1 MCMLKFLLIFCFIG
15 VVAYL
20 VKFFLVPCLEMIK
33 NGEESKVYKK
43 VLDELK
49 DYCKDENIDEDVII
63 QQINLIVKTLAF
75 ILIAIITIMSILL
88 WLAI

>member
-1 MCMLKFLLIFCFIG
+1 MLKFLLILCFIG

-20 VKFFLVPCLEMIK
+20 VKFFLLPCLEVIK
-33 NGEESKVYKK
+33 NGKESELYKK
-43 VLDELK
+43 ILNELE

-63 QQINLIVKTLAF
+63 QQVNLIVKTLAF
-75 ILIAIITIMSILL
+75 ILIVIIIIMSILL

>member
-1 MCMLKFLLIFCFIG
+1 MLKFLLILCFIG

-20 VKFFLVPCLEMIK
+20 VRFFLLPCLEMIK
-33 NGEESKVYKK
+33 NGKESVLYKK
-43 VLDELK
+43 VLNELK

-63 QQINLIVKTLAF
+63 QQVNLIVKTLAY
-75 ILIAIITIMSILL
+75 ILIVIIRILSILL

>member
-20 VKFFLVPCLEMIK
+20 VKFFLLPCLEMIK
-33 NGEESKVYKK
+33 NGEESEMYKK
-43 VLDELK
+43 VLDNLK

-63 QQINLIVKTLAF
+63 QQVYLVVKTLTF
-75 ILIAIITIMSILL
+75 ILIAIITIMFILL

>member
-1 MCMLKFLLIFCFIG
+1 MCMLKFLLILCFIG

-20 VKFFLVPCLEMIK
+20 VKFFLLPCLEMIK
-33 NGEESKVYKK
+33 NGKESVLCKK
-43 VLDELK
+43 VLNELE

-63 QQINLIVKTLAF
+63 QQVNLIVKTLAF
-75 ILIAIITIMSILL
+75 ILIAIIIIMFILL

>member
-20 VKFFLVPCLEMIK
+20 VKFFLLPCLEVIK
-33 NGEESKVYKK
+33 NGEESELYKK
-43 VLDELK
+43 VLNELE

-63 QQINLIVKTLAF
+63 QQVNLIVKTLAF
-75 ILIAIITIMSILL
+75 ILIAIITIMFILL

>member
-1 MCMLKFLLIFCFIG
+1 MLKFLLILCFIG

-20 VKFFLVPCLEMIK
+20 VRFFLLPCLEVIK
-33 NGEESKVYKK
+33 NGKESELYKK
-43 VLDELK
+43 ILNELE

-63 QQINLIVKTLAF
+63 QQVNLIVKTLAF
-75 ILIAIITIMSILL
+75 ILIAIIIIMFILL

>member
-1 MCMLKFLLIFCFIG
+1 MLKFLLIFCFIG

-20 VKFFLVPCLEMIK
+20 VRFFLVPCLEMIK
-33 NGEESKVYKK
+33 NGEESEMYKK
-43 VLDELK
+43 VLDNLK

-63 QQINLIVKTLAF
+63 QQVYLVVKTLTF
-75 ILIAIITIMSILL
+75 ILIAIIIIMFILL

>member
-1 MCMLKFLLIFCFIG
+1 MCMLKFLLILCFIG

-20 VKFFLVPCLEMIK
+20 VKFFLLPCLEVIK
-33 NGEESKVYKK
+33 NGEESELYKK
-43 VLDELK
+43 VLNELK

>member
-1 MCMLKFLLIFCFIG
+1 MLKFLLIFCFIG

-20 VKFFLVPCLEMIK
+20 VKFFLLPCLEMIK

-43 VLDELK
+43 VLNELK

-75 ILIAIITIMSILL
+75 ILIAIIIIMSILL

>member
-1 MCMLKFLLIFCFIG
+1 MLKFLLIFCFIG

-20 VKFFLVPCLEMIK
+20 VRFFLVPCLEMIK
-33 NGEESKVYKK
+33 NGEKSEMYKK

-63 QQINLIVKTLAF
+63 QQVYLVVKTLTF
-75 ILIAIITIMSILL
+75 ILIAIIIIMFILL

>member
-1 MCMLKFLLIFCFIG
+1 MLKFLLIFCFIG

-20 VKFFLVPCLEMIK
+20 VRFFLLPCLEMIK
-33 NGEESKVYKK
+33 NGKESVLCKK
-43 VLDELK
+43 VLNELE

-63 QQINLIVKTLAF
+63 QQVNLIVKTLAF
-75 ILIAIITIMSILL
+75 ILIAIIVIMFALL

>member
-1 MCMLKFLLIFCFIG
+1 MLKFLLILCFIG

-20 VKFFLVPCLEMIK
+20 VRFFLLPCLEMIK
-33 NGEESKVYKK
+33 NGKESVLCKK
-43 VLDELK
+43 VLNELE

-63 QQINLIVKTLAF
+63 QQVNLIVKTLAF
-75 ILIAIITIMSILL
+75 ILIAIIIIMSILL

>member
-1 MCMLKFLLIFCFIG
+1 MLKFLLILCFIG

-20 VKFFLVPCLEMIK
+20 VKFFLLPCLEVIK
-33 NGEESKVYKK
+33 NGEESELYKK
-43 VLDELK
+43 VLNELK

-75 ILIAIITIMSILL
+75 ILIAIIIIMFILL

>member
-1 MCMLKFLLIFCFIG
+1 MLKFLLIFCFIC

-33 NGEESKVYKK
+33 NGEESEMYKK
-43 VLDELK
+43 VLDNLK

-63 QQINLIVKTLAF
+63 QQVYLVVKTLTF
-75 ILIAIITIMSILL
+75 ILIAIIIIMFILL

>member
-1 MCMLKFLLIFCFIG
+1 MLKFLLIFCFIG

-33 NGEESKVYKK
+33 NGEESEMYKK
-43 VLDELK
+43 VLDNLK

-63 QQINLIVKTLAF
+63 QQVYLVVKTLTF
-75 ILIAIITIMSILL
+75 ILIAIITIMFILL

>member
-20 VKFFLVPCLEMIK
+20 VKFFLLPCLEVIK

-63 QQINLIVKTLAF
+63 QQVYLIVKTLAF
-75 ILIAIITIMSILL
+75 ILIAIITIMFILL

>member
-1 MCMLKFLLIFCFIG
+1 MLKFLLILCFIG

-20 VKFFLVPCLEMIK
+20 VRFFLLPCLEMIK
-33 NGEESKVYKK
+33 NGKESVLCKK
-43 VLDELK
+43 VLNELE

-63 QQINLIVKTLAF
+63 QQVNLIVKTLAF
-75 ILIAIITIMSILL
+75 ILIAIIIIMFILL

>member
-1 MCMLKFLLIFCFIG
+1 MLKFLLIFCFIC

-33 NGEESKVYKK
+33 NGEESEMYKK
-43 VLDELK
+43 VLDNLK

-63 QQINLIVKTLAF
+63 QQVYLVVKTLTF
-75 ILIAIITIMSILL
+75 ILIVIIIIMSILL

>member
-1 MCMLKFLLIFCFIG
+1 MCMLKFLLILCFIG

-20 VKFFLVPCLEMIK
+20 VRFFLLPCLEMIK
-33 NGEESKVYKK
+33 NGKESVLCKK
-43 VLDELK
+43 VLNELE

-63 QQINLIVKTLAF
+63 QQVNLIVKTLAF
-75 ILIAIITIMSILL
+75 ILIAIIIIMFILL

>member
-20 VKFFLVPCLEMIK
+20 VKFFLLPCLEIIK

-75 ILIAIITIMSILL
+75 ILIAIITIMFILL

>member
-20 VKFFLVPCLEMIK
+20 VKFFLLPCLEMIK
-33 NGEESKVYKK
+33 NGKESELYKK
-43 VLDELK
+43 VLSELE

-63 QQINLIVKTLAF
+63 QQVNLIVKTLAF
-75 ILIAIITIMSILL
+75 ILIVIIIIMSILL

>member
-1 MCMLKFLLIFCFIG
+1 MLKFLLIFCFIG

-20 VKFFLVPCLEMIK
+20 VKFFLLPCLEVIK

-63 QQINLIVKTLAF
+63 QQVYLIVKTLAF

>member
-1 MCMLKFLLIFCFIG
+1 MLKFLLILCFIG

-20 VKFFLVPCLEMIK
+20 VRFFLLPCLEMIK
-33 NGEESKVYKK
+33 NGKESELCKK
-43 VLDELK
+43 VLHELE

-63 QQINLIVKTLAF
+63 QQVNLIVKTLAF
-75 ILIAIITIMSILL
+75 ILIAIITIMFILL

>member
-1 MCMLKFLLIFCFIG
+1 MLKFLLIFCFIG

-20 VKFFLVPCLEMIK
+20 VKFFLLPCLEMIK
-33 NGEESKVYKK
+33 NGKESVLCKK
-43 VLDELK
+43 VLNELE

-63 QQINLIVKTLAF
+63 QQVNLIVKTLAF
-75 ILIAIITIMSILL
+75 ILIAIIIIMSILL

>member
-1 MCMLKFLLIFCFIG
+1 MLKFLLILCFIG

-20 VKFFLVPCLEMIK
+20 VRFFLLPCLEMIK
-33 NGEESKVYKK
+33 NGKESVLCKK
-43 VLDELK
+43 VLNELE

-63 QQINLIVKTLAF
+63 QQVNLIVKTLAF
-75 ILIAIITIMSILL
+75 ILIVIITIMFILL

>member
-1 MCMLKFLLIFCFIG
+1 MLKFLLIFCFIG

-20 VKFFLVPCLEMIK
+20 VKFFLVPCLEIIK
-33 NGEESKVYKK
+33 NGKESKVYKK

-63 QQINLIVKTLAF
+63 QQVYLVVKTLTF
-75 ILIAIITIMSILL
+75 ILIAIITIMFILL

>member
-20 VKFFLVPCLEMIK
+20 IKFFLVPCLEIIK

>member
-1 MCMLKFLLIFCFIG
+1 MLKFLLIFCFIC

-33 NGEESKVYKK
+33 NGEESEMYKK
-43 VLDELK
+43 VLDNLK

-63 QQINLIVKTLAF
+63 QQVYLVVKTLTF
-75 ILIAIITIMSILL
+75 ILIAIITIMFILL

>member
-1 MCMLKFLLIFCFIG
+1 MLKFLLILCCIG

-20 VKFFLVPCLEMIK
+20 VRFFLLPCLEMIK
-33 NGEESKVYKK
+33 KGKESVLCKK
-43 VLDELK
+43 VLNELE

-63 QQINLIVKTLAF
+63 QQVNLIVKTLAF
-75 ILIAIITIMSILL
+75 ILIAIIIIMFILL

>member
-1 MCMLKFLLIFCFIG
+1 MCMLKFLLIFCFIC

-20 VKFFLVPCLEMIK
+20 VKFFLIPCLEMIK
-33 NGEESKVYKK
+33 NGEESEMYKK
-43 VLDELK
+43 VLDNLK

-63 QQINLIVKTLAF
+63 QQVYLVVKTLTF
-75 ILIAIITIMSILL
+75 ILIAIITIMLILL

>member
-20 VKFFLVPCLEMIK
+20 VKFFLLPCLEVIK

-49 DYCKDENIDEDVII
+49 DYCKEENIDEDVII
-63 QQINLIVKTLAF
+63 QQVYLIVKTLAF
-75 ILIAIITIMSILL
+75 ILIAIITIMFILL